1 MQRPSTRLFA
11 FLTALLVLAA
21 PAALRAAAPP
31 AASAAA
37 PGAAAAPPR
46 RIAAVDSHAAYG
58 PAQGLRAVLSAAL
71 LRRDDQELAHRVADL
86 PAGTLTAPVALPA
99 DARLRVM
106 AIRPDRVQHR
116 TLFLL
121 RAAALPRLL
130 PFWIS
135 APGELPVVA
144 PRRDAGSRPSER
156 WRPRRRGPLLVH
168 PHRPAL
174 LTIVSAGMRI
184 ELVVIPL
191 QQGRR
196 GQLIRLEDPANRRFI
211 TGMVT
216 GKNQL
221 EANL

>member
-1 MQRPSTRLFA
+1 MQRPSTPLFA
-11 FLTALLVLAA
+11 FLTALLALAA

-31 AASAAA
+31 AAASTAAA
-37 PGAAAAPPR
+37 PGAAAAPHR
-46 RIAAVDSHAAYG
+46 RIAAAASHAAYG
-58 PAQGLRAVLSAAL
+58 PAQSLRLALAAAL
-71 LRRDDQELAHRVADL
+71 LRRDDQELARRVADL

-130 PFWIS
+130 PFWVS
-135 APGELPVVA
+135 VPGELPYRA
-144 PRRDAGSRPSER
+144 PRRRRPAAR

-211 TGMVT
+211 TGTVT

>member
-1 MQRPSTRLFA
+1 MQRSSIHPSVS
-11 FLTALLVLAA
+11 LTALLALAA
-21 PAALRAAAPP
+21 PVALLAGPPATSTAAPHQRF
-31 AASAAA
+31 SAAA
-37 PGAAAAPPR
+37 ANATLG
-46 RIAAVDSHAAYG
+46 S
-58 PAQGLRAVLSAAL
+58 AQTLRSVLTAAL
-71 LRRDDQELAHRVADL
+71 LRRDDQKLARRVAAL
-86 PAGTLTAPVALPA
+86 PAGALTAPVALPS

-106 AIRPDRVQHR
+106 AIRPDRMQHR
-116 TLFLL
+116 TLFRL

-135 APGELPVVA
+135 VPGNLPDRA
-144 PRRDAGSRPSER
+144 PRRARPSER
-156 WRPRRRGPLLVH
+156 WRPRRRGPLLVR

-184 ELVVIPL
+184 ELVVIPM

-196 GQLIRLEDPANRRFI
+196 GQLIRLEDPANHRFI
-211 TGMVT
+211 TGTVS

>member
-1 MQRPSTRLFA
+1 MQRPSTQLIA
-11 FLTALLVLAA
+11 SLTALLALAA
-21 PAALRAAAPP
+21 PAALRAAPPP

-37 PGAAAAPPR
+37 PGAAAAPR
-46 RIAAVDSHAAYG
+46 RRNAAAASHAAPG
-58 PAQGLRAVLSAAL
+58 PAKSLRSVLAAAL
-71 LRRDDQELAHRVADL
+71 SRRDDQELARRVADL

-116 TLFLL
+116 TLFRL

-135 APGELPVVA
+135 VPGDLPVVA
-144 PRRDAGSRPSER
+144 PRRARPSER
-156 WRPRRRGPLLVH
+156 WQPRRRGPLLVH

-196 GQLIRLEDPANRRFI
+196 GQLVRLEDPANRRFI
-211 TGMVT
+211 TGTVT

>member
-1 MQRPSTRLFA
+1 MQRPSTQLFA
-11 FLTALLVLAA
+11 FLTALLALAA
-21 PAALRAAAPP
+21 PAALRAAPPP

-99 DARLRVM
+99 AARLRVM

-135 APGELPVVA
+135 APGDLPYRA
-144 PRRDAGSRPSER
+144 PRRRLSAAR